1 MLEIQKGNKNPANV
15 HEWTWDTKVQ
25 VATGIVVHGNAR
37 LVSKE
42 TGVPFDTINNWRK
55 TDWWQQLMN
64 EVRKT
69 KREELSGK
77 MNTAVDK
84 ALEIVQD
91 RLEYGDFVLN
101 NKTGEIVRKPVAL
114 KDANKVLTEVINT
127 QIRMEQEEEVVMR
140 QESTS
145 EILKNLAAEF
155 SKFNRQVAKQ
165 TVIDVNFK
173 EVVDNALH
181 EERKTGLQDGSSE
194 VHQST

>member
-1 MLEIQKGNKNPANV
+1 MLEIQKGIKNPANTN
-15 HEWTWDTKVQ
+15 EWSWDTKVQ
-25 VATGIVVHGNAR
+25 VATGITIHGNAR

-42 TGVPFDTINNWRK
+42 TGVPFDTINSWRK
-55 TDWWQQLMN
+55 TEWWPQLMS
-64 EVRKT
+64 EIKKA

-77 MNTAVDK
+77 MSVAVDK
-84 ALEIVQD
+84 ALDIVQD

-101 NKTGEIVRKPVAL
+101 NKTGEIIRKPVNL

-127 QIRMEQEEEVVMR
+127 QIKMEQEEEVVQR

-165 TVIDVNFK
+165 TVIDVNFT
-173 EVVDNALH
+173 EVSNGT
-181 EERKTGLQDGSSE
+181 ET
-194 VHQST
+194 T